1 MKSDGVMGCSIY
13 YNAQKFENL
22 EIESS
27 TFTNAQGE
35 DMNQI
40 YVIGSFKHKENG
52 NIIKI
57 VTTHLKAKRGFE
69 DVRES

>member
-1 MKSDGVMGCSIY
+1 MIPNSSIDEKRYCYLGKTFMKSDGVMGCSIY

-35 DMNQI
+35 DMN
-40 YVIGSFKHKENG
+40 
-52 NIIKI
+52 
-57 VTTHLKAKRGFE
+57 
-69 DVRES
+69 